1 MSATYRKIR
10 SGRQGELRPAVFLDR
25 DGVLIEDTGY
35 ISHPDQIR
43 HIPGSAEAVA
53 RLNQAGITVALV
65 TNQSGVGRGYYS
77 WQDFEAVQGAI
88 ETRLAAEGAW
98 LDGVWACGYDPE
110 SAGAEGAKDHPWRKP
125 NPGMIQDAAMEL
137 GLNVE
142 VSWMAGDRASDVQA
156 GLRAGIQRLIHISD
170 AQVAAALAEG
180 PLADTQGVLRCA
192 DLASAVALIL
202 RGL

>member
-1 MSATYRKIR
+1 MSATYKRIR
-10 SGRQGELRPAVFLDR
+10 SGLKGELRPAVFLDR
-25 DGVLIEDTGY
+25 DGVLIEDTGF

-88 ETRLAAEGAW
+88 ETRLAEAGAW

-110 SAGAEGAKDHPWRKP
+110 AAGVDGVNDHPWRKP
-125 NPGMIQDAAMEL
+125 NPGMIQDAALEL
-137 GLNVE
+137 GLNLE
-142 VSWMAGDRASDVQA
+142 LSWMAGDRLSDVQA
-156 GLRAGIQRLIHISD
+156 GLRAGVQRLIQISD
-170 AQVAAALAEG
+170 AEIDA
-180 PLADTQGVLRCA
+180 QGVLRCA
-192 DLASAVALIL
+192 DLAGAVELIL
-202 RGL
+202 RR

>member
-1 MSATYRKIR
+1 MSATYKRIR
-10 SGRQGELRPAVFLDR
+10 TSSQGELRPAVFLDR
-25 DGVLIEDTGY
+25 DGVLIEDTGF

-53 RLNQAGITVALV
+53 RLNRAGITVALV

-110 SAGAEGAKDHPWRKP
+110 TAGVDGENDHPWRKP
-125 NPGMIQDAAMEL
+125 NPGMIQDAALEL
-137 GLNVE
+137 GLSVE
-142 VSWMAGDRASDVQA
+142 LSWMAGDRLSDVQA
-156 GLRAGIQRLIHISD
+156 GLRAGVQRVIQISD
-170 AQVAAALAEG
+170 ALAETG
-180 PLADTQGVLRCA
+180 QAEAHGVVRCT
-192 DLASAVALIL
+192 DLASAVELIL
-202 RGL
+202 SKTGLR